1 MRINLK
7 YIITFIITSL
17 FAILTWSLVTLVD
30 IKSKTAGVEINDVK
44 RAARKYLNKNY
55 TLVVIEQK

>member
-7 YIITFIITSL
+7 YIIAFIISSL

-30 IKSKTAGVEINDVK
+30 IKSKTAGVEVELFHINKQIGRIYGTFVK
-44 RAARKYLNKNY
+44 K
-55 TLVVIEQK
+55 EE